1 MSCVSTVRYKL
12 LLNGSLC
19 KDFTPARGVRQG
31 DPLSSYLFILC
42 AEILSRMLVKEEAI
56 NNIQG
61 IKVSREAP
69 AISHLL
75 YADDII
81 IVCRANESNAKIV
94 QRTLELFTTNQQ
106 GKISIFFSKNTK
118 RRVKAAVKEIFGF
131 KEFGTSAIYLG
142 NNLIF
147 GRKRSKEFG
156 RLKEKIQHRLEG
168 WQSSLLSRAGKAT
181 LIKSIVQAIPTYS
194 MSTFRLPLGVGT
206 ELDAI
211 IRKFWWGAKKD
222 RYLALKSWNTLC
234 QPREFGGIGFRLSK
248 EFNTALL
255 AKLGWLIATGKRS
268 LWTDI
273 LRARYLKNESI
284 F

>member
-1 MSCVSTVRYKL
+1 MSCVSTVRYNL

-19 KDFTPARGVRQG
+19 KDFTPTRGVRQG
-31 DPLSSYLFILC
+31 DLLSPYLFILC

-81 IVCRANESNAKIV
+81 IACRANESNAKVV
-94 QRTLELFTTNQQ
+94 QRTLELFGKWCGQQ
-106 GKISIFFSKNTK
+106 INKEKSQIFFSKNTK

-168 WQSSLLSRAGKAT
+168 WQSSLFSQAGKAT
-181 LIKSIVQAIPTYS
+181 LIKSIVQTIPTYS
-194 MSTFRLPLGVGT
+194 MSTF
-206 ELDAI
+206 
-211 IRKFWWGAKKD
+211 
-222 RYLALKSWNTLC
+222 
-234 QPREFGGIGFRLSK
+234 
-248 EFNTALL
+248 
-255 AKLGWLIATGKRS
+255 
-268 LWTDI
+268 
-273 LRARYLKNESI
+273 
-284 F
+284 